1 VLKLVIPT
9 SPCDTVCVCD
19 RVSRFTC
26 TNWYRHCYSHC
37 KPQGTAAPL
46 YDVSRVVPRA
56 TAPTMTTV
64 PASAGLNADLESDA
78 VDGESP
84 ESTEAETAISLDAHA
99 TQLRGLGLEVAVAVT
114 PPDMQAPLDRVRV
127 EIALQAGGDHASP
140 SGEWL
145 VKFWALGPHKW
156 REAIDGRHWKHGPP
170 VYDYCM
176 HGGNGVSSHSTLCV

>member
-1 VLKLVIPT
+1 
-9 SPCDTVCVCD
+9 
-19 RVSRFTC
+19 
-26 TNWYRHCYSHC
+26 
-37 KPQGTAAPL
+37 
-46 YDVSRVVPRA
+46 
-56 TAPTMTTV
+56 MTTV